1 MPILHWLNKD
11 EPVIAAR
18 RSAYRLLQELPDLSY
33 GNPDNDN
40 LLIQGDNLEALKALI
55 PFYSGKLSCIF
66 IDPRYN
72 TKSTF
77 EHNDGNLEHSKW
89 LALIYPRL
97 ELLSDFDLSSF
108 FSMLENSKTVRTK
121 PIITIKKMKIAVGNK
136 SSDII
141 FVYPLMRTI

>member
-11 EPVIAAR
+11 EPVIAAG
-18 RSAYRLLQELPDLSY
+18 RSAYRLLQDLPDLSY

-40 LLIQGDNLEALKALI
+40 LLIQGDNLEALKELI
-55 PFYSGKLSCIF
+55 LFYSGKVSCIF
-66 IDPRYN
+66 IDLRYN

-77 EHNDGNLEHSKW
+77 EHNDDNLEHSKW

-108 FSMLENSKTVRTK
+108 FSMLENSRTVRTK

-136 SSDII
+136 LSDII
-141 FVYPLMRTI
+141 FVYPLRRTI